1 MWNSDWHILAGSIN
15 NCWVKEAWIIILWR
29 RKAGLK
35 RLGTC
40 LTSLVYEGHEASKGQ
55 GWDFNSLVLKSMS
68 FLLHH
73 AGSLTEWS
81 NLLHIHQGLAPLGV
95 STQNTYNY
103 DDIQPPFSF
112 HPSSD
117 LGWSWWTSR
126 GLGSEF
132 SAAQPAVLSLGLG
145 WRSELQLH
153 PHAAEAPQWTV
164 SWGPRSDSC
173 PVSLLTHRW
182 SPIKTTSHEHTLWNF
197 QGEG

>member
-1 MWNSDWHILAGSIN
+1 MKPVRGRAEIL
-15 NCWVKEAWIIILWR
+15 
-29 RKAGLK
+29 
-35 RLGTC
+35 T
-40 LTSLVYEGHEASKGQ
+40 
-55 GWDFNSLVLKSMS
+55 LVLKSMS

-73 AGSLTEWS
+73 AGSLTECS

-164 SWGPRSDSC
+164 NWGPRSDSC

-197 QGEG
+197 QGEGSEEGESLVCASLLPLNGNQICEKNGCEKNGATADQGEGTGLLLLL